1 MKTLIVYSSRTG
13 NTKKVAEAIQAAIP
27 GDTDLVTDR
36 NLPADLSGYDAI
48 FAGFWADKGTAN
60 AEMVAVLPK
69 LHHAKVAVFATAGAE
84 PASDHAKDCL
94 RNGSALLPS
103 DATLIGTWSCQGKI
117 DPKIVEMMAAMFPA
131 GHPHSMTP
139 ARKARIEEA
148 KKHPDADD
156 LKHAGEWA
164 LAVLKGAS
172 R

>member
-13 NTKKVAEAIQAAIP
+13 NTKKVAEAIQAALP
-27 GDTDLVTDR
+27 GDVDRVVDR
-36 NLPADLSGYDAI
+36 NLPADLSAYDFI

-60 AEMVAVLPK
+60 AEMAAVLPK

-84 PASDHAKDCL
+84 PESDHAKDCL
-94 RNGSALLPS
+94 RNGSALLPG
-103 DATLIGTWSCQGKI
+103 DATLVGTWSCQGKI

-139 ARKARIEEA
+139 ARKARIENA
-148 KKHPDADD
+148 KTHPDAAD
-156 LKHAGEWA
+156 LQHVADWA
-164 LAVLKGAS
+164 KTIVKGGG